1 MIVFGF
7 MSDSLLIATFLS
19 YDFNGSEENL
29 IKEIK
34 IISRVAGNY
43 TNINKKIKLQYFNL
57 TCFCDR

>member
-19 YDFNGSEENL
+19 YDFGFEENL

-34 IISRVAGNY
+34 IISRISGNY
-43 TNINKKIKLQYFNL
+43 TNTSIKRFKKL
-57 TCFCDR
+57 